1 MRGPGS
7 EPKPAPA
14 GEDSN
19 RAAGDAL
26 QSGGGVSSRSR
37 LYPAAA
43 GRKRAHFPRPWRRLS
58 HRLTLYWTCRTEL
71 QVVQS
76 TGPWPLNR
84 LEAAATEHAGSGR
97 QLWSRWYWS
106 DMQAIIFTEVKSWF
120 KKIKIKKTRKTK
132 LGINS
137 RSLNWKCSRFK

>member
-7 EPKPAPA
+7 EPKQAPA

-43 GRKRAHFPRPWRRLS
+43 GRKRAHS
-58 HRLTLYWTCRTEL
+58 HAR
-71 QVVQS
+71 
-76 TGPWPLNR
+76 G
-84 LEAAATEHAGSGR
+84 AGSVTDDDDDE
-97 QLWSRWYWS
+97 L
-106 DMQAIIFTEVKSWF
+106 M
-120 KKIKIKKTRKTK
+120 
-132 LGINS
+132 
-137 RSLNWKCSRFK
+137 LNVLRCHLTY